1 MSKSG
6 VPLKKYVVVRK
17 NLENIVSLS
26 GTVDAEEKVVLQ
38 FQSSG
43 KLAWVGVKEGNMV
56 VKGQVIA
63 SLDQRSLRKELEKDL
78 KDFSTERLTV
88 DQFRD
93 DNKSQNTG
101 GDNSY
106 LTNQLT
112 RLAQENQ
119 NGLDKTILD
128 VELDSLSLE
137 LSNLVAPIDGIVTE
151 IDQSVAGVNI
161 TPATARF
168 TIVNPDSLYLLGTVD
183 QQDIAK
189 IRLGAQTKIVFD
201 AYPDNTYS
209 GSVSYIAFAPDSGD
223 NNSYSIKVSIPK
235 NIAQSLRL
243 IMGAEISIVTDT
255 RKNVIAVPVEAVTDE
270 NGSKFVS
277 LLTGNTPTKQSIKTG
292 LETDDY
298 VQVTRGLH
306 TNDVVVY

>member
-235 NIAQSLRL
+235 NIARSLRL